1 MRIWIL
7 NHYALPPDRAG
18 GTRHY
23 EFARRLAEWGHDVT
37 IFASSFSHFSRT
49 EERLAPGER
58 LRVEVIDG
66 VRFAWIRTVPYQRN
80 DRRRALNMAS
90 YAAGVLRVQHR
101 FPRPDVVVG
110 SCVHPLAVA
119 AAALIG
125 AVRRVPFVFEVRD
138 LWPQT
143 LIDMGALPERGPL
156 TTALRAGERF
166 LYRRARTIISLLP
179 GAAEY
184 ITATGISKDKI
195 FYIPNGTTIPARAL
209 AAEQGELTQRI
220 DRWHESGALVAG
232 YVGSHGAANGVD
244 VLVRAAAVLRD
255 RGVADINL
263 ILVGDGPDKDR
274 CQKLAADLG
283 LDNIAF
289 APPVPKQAVP
299 ALLQSLDMTLF
310 PLRDLPVFRYGLSS
324 NKLFDYLASG
334 RPVVCASA
342 LADNPVR
349 ASGGGL
355 CVQPETPQAIADA
368 LLTLSAAGPAG
379 RQTYGDRGRTWVHQH
394 HDMTMLAGR
403 FLQAL
408 ERATE

>member
-156 TTALRAGERF
+156 TAALRAGERF

-195 FYIPNGTTIPARAL
+195 FYIPNGTTAPARAL
-209 AAEQGELTQRI
+209 TAEQGEVTQQI
-220 DRWHESGALVAG
+220 GRWHESGALVAG

-255 RGVADINL
+255 RGVADIAL
-263 ILVGDGPDKDR
+263 VLVGDGPDKGR

-368 LLTLSAAGPAG
+368 LLALSAAGPAG
-379 RQTYGDRGRTWVHQH
+379 RRTFGERGRTWVHQN
-394 HDMTMLAGR
+394 HDMTMLATR
-403 FLQAL
+403 FRQAL